1 MNGIEKITEKILGDA
16 QAQVAAILA
25 DAKKE
30 ADGIV
35 ASYQAEAAEKK
46 QKMVEMAEAQ
56 AAEQERRM
64 ISSAELDA
72 RKAILAR
79 KQALIAKAFDATKKK
94 ITSMDEPS
102 YIDFLCTL
110 AAQSVLDGKEEVVL
124 SAEDSQKFGQKVV
137 DGANK
142 ILQQAGKVGELTLSK
157 ENRPIVGG
165 LVLKGRELEINCAL
179 DTVISLLKDDLSL
192 EVATALLN

>member
-1 MNGIEKITEKILGDA
+1 MNGIEKITEKILSDA
-16 QAQVAAILA
+16 QAEAASILA

-35 ASYQAEAAEKK
+35 ASFQGEAAEKK
-46 QKMVEMAEAQ
+46 QKMAEMAEVQ
-56 AAEQERRM
+56 AAEQQRRI

-94 ITSMDEPS
+94 ITTMDEPS

-142 ILQQAGKVGELTLSK
+142 ILQEAGKVGELTLSN

-165 LVLKGRELEINCAL
+165 LVLKGRDLEINCAL
-179 DTVISLLKDDLSL
+179 DTVISLLKDDLSAD
-192 EVATALLN
+192 VAATLLN

>member
-1 MNGIEKITEKILGDA
+1 MNGIEKITEKILSDAGA
-16 QAQVAAILA
+16 QAAEILA

-30 ADGIV
+30 AAEIV

-56 AAEQERRM
+56 AVEHERR
-64 ISSAELDA
+64 IVSSAELDA
-72 RKAILAR
+72 RKAILAQ
-79 KQALIAKAFDATKKK
+79 KQALIAKAFDATKEK
-94 ITSMDEPS
+94 ITTMDEPS

-110 AAQSVLDGKEEVVL
+110 AAQSVIDGKEEVVL

-142 ILQQAGKVGELTLSK
+142 ILQQAGKVGELTLSN
-157 ENRPIVGG
+157 ENRPIAGG
-165 LVLKGRELEINCAL
+165 LLLKGKDLEINCAI

-192 EVATALLN
+192 EVAAALLN